1 MEIKLKN
8 NSPRSVSEI
17 LPIQAFSKNRL
28 ILSHL
33 RGLIYIGIFMGKA
46 SRDRGIVWSE
56 PYDGMNEN
64 SAEFMGGTVSPIQ
77 RRGDE
82 TIRCY

>member
-1 MEIKLKN
+1 
-8 NSPRSVSEI
+8 
-17 LPIQAFSKNRL
+17 
-28 ILSHL
+28 
-33 RGLIYIGIFMGKA
+33 MGKA